1 MSLLSAHRF
10 LYGRTAHSIN
20 NRIWVV
26 SGGHV
31 QDWYY
36 HNLLYGCVDIRR
48 TIELWAYENGI
59 ELTVTLTHDGIL
71 DFSGNS
77 DPVAAEE
84 LFEGSRQRRPAKHS
98 TRIEDI
104 ATSLSGATANQ
115 EENPTAQ
122 RARDTANRAEDAA
135 GGAGQALLNTLGKL
149 TQFIKSE
156 KPPKL
161 IILNNFDSIIQ
172 RLKTDQRNAT
182 TLLSIKHMVQNDWH
196 KNIANNSL
204 IFLGTDKKCIE
215 DLLPKTYLNVLW
227 QEPGRPNYAEIEA
240 ALSRIAERCGV
251 TIHGCKPIS
260 AILADQ
266 EPTLSFALSKV
277 IQLIRQGEKEITAGK
292 ILDLPPV
299 NEQEILDIKR
309 QLNEMVGLD
318 DLKKKVEC
326 IERDA
331 KVVRKDL
338 LEGKGLPSEGSMHLV
353 FTGPP
358 GTGKTTA
365 ARIVA
370 NLLML

>member
-122 RARDTANRAEDAA
+122 RARDTANRA
-135 GGAGQALLNTLGKL
+135 G
-149 TQFIKSE
+149 
-156 KPPKL
+156 
-161 IILNNFDSIIQ
+161 
-172 RLKTDQRNAT
+172 
-182 TLLSIKHMVQNDWH
+182 
-196 KNIANNSL
+196 
-204 IFLGTDKKCIE
+204 
-215 DLLPKTYLNVLW
+215 
-227 QEPGRPNYAEIEA
+227 
-240 ALSRIAERCGV
+240 
-251 TIHGCKPIS
+251 
-260 AILADQ
+260 
-266 EPTLSFALSKV
+266 
-277 IQLIRQGEKEITAGK
+277 
-292 ILDLPPV
+292 
-299 NEQEILDIKR
+299 
-309 QLNEMVGLD
+309 
-318 DLKKKVEC
+318 
-326 IERDA
+326 
-331 KVVRKDL
+331 
-338 LEGKGLPSEGSMHLV
+338 
-353 FTGPP
+353 
-358 GTGKTTA
+358 
-365 ARIVA
+365 
-370 NLLML
+370 